1 MRPQGAAKD
10 IGRIYAAMHPSVCGI
25 RRIHLPLQG
34 RLCRRLPLKKA
45 PLQGELSPQVTEG
58 CIAAQDQMVSFCI
71 GTDPSCGGR
80 SPAFLIPRPQAAPQF
95 LIFPCLVRCVPRRHS
110 FLNRTGSTR

>member
-10 IGRIYAAMHPSVCGI
+10 IGRIYAVMHPSVCGI

-80 SPAFLIPRPQAAPQF
+80 SPAFLIRGRRPHLNF
-95 LIFPCLVRCVPRRHS
+95 S
-110 FLNRTGSTR
+110 FFRVSSAVSRGVTRF